1 MSKINIVNISIRPI
15 IIKTIRLYL
24 AKVLRLKKSNSL
36 TPYIGEFTV
45 FIIVSIPILKAFSNS
60 ISEIVKSNVTEN
72 KEIIKIIIVKKYLF
86 ISFLFVLELLK
97 EILFKYTWFG
107 LVWESKLFKEN
118 LISDKT
124 FITLSPEL
132 VEKKEP
138 PIITNNKKINERFL
152 GVSSKEI
159 PKFDTLLIIETNIFK
174 KLLS

>member
-1 MSKINIVNISIRPI
+1 MVSN
-15 IIKTIRLYL
+15 KTI
-24 AKVLRLKKSNSL
+24 V
-36 TPYIGEFTV
+36 
-45 FIIVSIPILKAFSNS
+45 
-60 ISEIVKSNVTEN
+60 N

-86 ISFLFVLELLK
+86 ISVLFVLELLK

-124 FITLSPEL
+124 FTTLRPEL

-138 PIITNNKKINERFL
+138 PIITNSKKINERFL
-152 GVSSKEI
+152 GVSTKEI
-159 PKFDTLLIIETNIFK
+159 PKFETLLKIETNIFK

>member
-1 MSKINIVNISIRPI
+1 M
-15 IIKTIRLYL
+15 
-24 AKVLRLKKSNSL
+24 
-36 TPYIGEFTV
+36 GELTV

-60 ISEIVKSNVTEN
+60 ISEIVKSKVTEN
-72 KEIIKIIIVKKYLF
+72 KEIIKINIVKKYLL
-86 ISFLFVLELLK
+86 ISVLFVFELLK

-107 LVWESKLFKEN
+107 LVWESKLFTEN

-124 FITLSPEL
+124 FITLNPEL

-138 PIITNNKKINERFL
+138 PIITNSKKINERFL

-159 PKFDTLLIIETNIFK
+159 PKFETLLIIETRMFK